1 VPEADRVPS
10 VIARM
15 RAIMAIGVA
24 VANAILL
31 VTFAEQNRR
40 NNADAKTA
48 ARNAAGERLR
58 PVLITRQ

>member
-1 VPEADRVPS
+1 

-15 RAIMAIGVA
+15 RAVMAIGVA

-31 VTFAEQNRR
+31 VTFAEQDRR

-48 ARNAAGERLR
+48 ARNAADERLH